1 MKPAL
6 LLILLLISAAVAPT
20 PAYTQEPDLRTQAVL
35 LLEKA
40 NSVSMAPDLPNLERT
55 DTFHV
60 SNPDSRARDG
70 SFSRVVI
77 QGVGRRE
84 ETTFGD
90 YHLVSVWQGNTL
102 KTTRSTEIAPAEV
115 VTVMRL
121 TPIYLVRLDQADV
134 VKAILDK
141 QIDDLP
147 AHCIEFE
154 TIVGQ
159 SHQQNEI
166 CVDAYNGTIVME
178 KLGNRVIENRGFFSF
193 AGALVPSS
201 ITLSSLDGGPQLEIS
216 QTMAVLDNTSAN
228 VLAAPPD
235 ATTLRRCTTYRRA
248 IGQSMPQPLRGNGET
263 EVDIVV
269 RGVIGTDGK
278 VHDALVQNSERTD
291 LNPEALS
298 VVSQWV
304 FSPPMCD
311 GKPNS
316 AEASFVLH
324 FYGR

>member
-6 LLILLLISAAVAPT
+6 PLIFLLVAAAIAPT
-20 PAYTQEPDLRTQAVL
+20 PAYPQEPDLRTQAVI

-60 SNPDSRARDG
+60 SDTNSRARDG
-70 SFSRVVI
+70 YFSRVVI

-90 YHLVSVWQGNTL
+90 YRIISVWRGNTL
-102 KTTRSTEIAPAEV
+102 ETTRPAEIAPAEV
-115 VTVMRL
+115 VTVMSL

-134 VKAILDK
+134 VQAIMDK

-159 SHQQNEI
+159 NHQQNEI
-166 CVDAYNGTIVME
+166 CVDASNGTMVLE
-178 KLGNRVIENRGFFSF
+178 RLGNRLIENRDFFPF
-193 AGALVPSS
+193 AGALIRSS
-201 ITLSSLDGGPQLEIS
+201 ITLSLSDGAPQLEIT
-216 QTMAVLDNTSAN
+216 QTMTALDKTAAN

-235 ATTLRRCTTYRRA
+235 TMTPFAARWRKLLRFVTWQTIFTLHRSRLPRA
-248 IGQSMPQPLRGNGET
+248 
-263 EVDIVV
+263 
-269 RGVIGTDGK
+269 
-278 VHDALVQNSERTD
+278 
-291 LNPEALS
+291 S
-298 VVSQWV
+298 V
-304 FSPPMCD
+304 
-311 GKPNS
+311 
-316 AEASFVLH
+316 AA
-324 FYGR
+324 GRP